1 MSPARR
7 TAKKS
12 GSARVVTGR
21 CGRSLRPR
29 ARRTGRQTPLM
40 NTDFKVRAR
49 HLQWQRLAAP
59 LIALGLAAGLTL
71 TSLRTDIVR
80 MQYALA
86 TAGAQEQE
94 LLDQQRRLTVAHR
107 NLLDPSRLGRIAK
120 QRGFARPERVIDLRD
135 RPRIEVAARAARP

>member
-12 GSARVVTGR
+12 WSARVLTGQW
-21 CGRSLRPR
+21 GRSSR
-29 ARRTGRQTPLM
+29 ARTRRTGRQTPLM

-49 HLQWQRLAAP
+49 RLQWRRLAAP

-71 TSLRTDIVR
+71 TTLRTDIVR

-86 TAGAQEQE
+86 TAGTQEQE

-120 QRGFARPERVIDLRD
+120 QRGFGRPERVIDLSD
-135 RPRIEVAARAARP
+135 GPRFEVAARATRP